1 MSLNRLMNKQ
11 VKKKNNKN
19 MGKRS
24 RQILQRAHGGGGL
37 VTKSCRTLAIL
48 WTVAC
53 QAPLSMGFFKQEYWS
68 GLAFPSPDTDG
79 QKVHEKMLN
88 TAENC
93 KLKP

>member
-1 MSLNRLMNKQ
+1 
-11 VKKKNNKN
+11 
-19 MGKRS
+19 
-24 RQILQRAHGGGGL
+24 
-37 VTKSCRTLAIL
+37 
-48 WTVAC
+48 
-53 QAPLSMGFFKQEYWS
+53 MGFFKQEYWS